1 MGQVDVQQ
9 AAALEHSL
17 VMLLKPKQVKL
28 LLFAV
33 PVTPD
38 ALKNGSAVVKAM
50 GHNSY
55 LGFR

>member
-9 AAALEHSL
+9 AAASEHSL
-17 VMLLKPKQVKL
+17 VMLLKPKQVNL

-38 ALKNGSAVVKAM
+38 ALKNGGAVVKAM